1 MSAAAMIAIT
11 TGGGDGDG
19 GTQQQGGGG
28 YTNHSHSHFDISQL
42 PSITQGMSADEEA
55 MKRRKTCRFMEEAGR
70 VLKLPRVAISTG
82 MVFFHRF
89 YAKHAFQEHDRFEV
103 AVAALVLAAKTE
115 EAPKKVNTVIQEC
128 YKLKARAMQAG
139 RLSAQQH
146 KRNTT
151 TPTTTSDTSG
161 TSGGGVSS
169 SVSPKVAGGEVDA
182 SSSSATTT
190 TTTPSSSYLDT
201 KGEDFLKLKERILL
215 LERIILHT
223 IGFELSIDHPY
234 KFFVDMIK
242 KLISTRQLQYT
253 KTSKKS
259 STTTGSGG
267 GGTKKTSEIMSQMM
281 NELVQY
287 SMSTANDSYQ
297 TSLCLQFGPQ
307 EIATACVYLACM
319 FSDVEPVTG
328 TNDWKHTLVA
338 ARSSTSSSTTT
349 TNDPDKDID
358 VEALVSLC
366 VQIIDLI
373 AEKKASD
380 TESVRKIRKALGL
393 LKSHNSSSTGTT
405 TGQGQQPVGPSTTTT
420 TAATGGSGG
429 KSPRPPHPPSG
440 GSDGGLAEPLSSQ
453 NKRPRVG

>member
-1 MSAAAMIAIT
+1 MSAAMIAV
-11 TGGGDGDG
+11 TGGGG
-19 GTQQQGGGG
+19 GTKGKPVDDSSGIRTGI
-28 YTNHSHSHFDISQL
+28 HSGTGTHFDISQL
-42 PSITQGMSADEEA
+42 PSITKGMSAEEEA
-55 MKRRKTCRFMEEAGR
+55 MKRRKTCRFIEEAGR

-115 EAPKKVNTVIQEC
+115 EAPKKLNTVIQEC

-139 RLSAQQH
+139 RLSQQ
-146 KRNTT
+146 RNNST
-151 TPTTTSDTSG
+151 TPNTGRTTGASG
-161 TSGGGVSS
+161 ISGGAGGVSS
-169 SVSPKVAGGEVDA
+169 SLSPKVAGEVDA
-182 SSSSATTT
+182 SSA
-190 TTTPSSSYLDT
+190 TTPSYLDS

-242 KLISTRQLQYT
+242 KLISTRQLKYSS
-253 KTSKKS
+253 SKKKNMMLNS
-259 STTTGSGG
+259 SSLTTTGSGDG
-267 GGTKKTSEIMSQMM
+267 AKTSEIMSKMM

-297 TSLCLQFGPQ
+297 TSLCLQFGPK

-319 FSDVEPVTG
+319 FSDVEPVNG
-328 TNDWKHTLVA
+328 TNDWKKTLLA
-338 ARSSTSSSTTT
+338 GSS
-349 TNDPDKDID
+349 NDDID
-358 VEALVSLC
+358 VESLVSLC

-373 AEKKASD
+373 ADKKASD

-393 LKSHNSSSTGTT
+393 LKSHGSNGKN
-405 TGQGQQPVGPSTTTT
+405 GQGQAQQGPSTTATAT
-420 TAATGGSGG
+420 TAGGNSSGTGG
-429 KSPRPPHPPSG
+429 KSPRPPPPPSG
-440 GSDGGLAEPLSSQ
+440 GSGGQAEPSSH